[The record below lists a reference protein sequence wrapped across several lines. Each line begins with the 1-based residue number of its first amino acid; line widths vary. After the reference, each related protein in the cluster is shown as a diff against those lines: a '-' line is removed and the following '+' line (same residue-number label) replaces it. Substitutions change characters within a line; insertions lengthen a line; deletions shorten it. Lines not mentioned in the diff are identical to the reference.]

1 MVADVEMACNRFR
14 DSRVYRPRGMLIQF
28 HRVLLLSAGGLHS
41 LGWASLYRLR
51 GTLKQ
56 PLLEDVRPLAHCAGD
71 VRSVVARPHA
81 AVVSPLPTVQCRGLY
96 SLERASLYRL
106 GRALTHPLLKRVKP
120 LPPSARVVRNDPT
133 DAHAAVIRGRGPEP
147 PPMIAVC
154 IDSAGRSFRLTSC
167 HCLSTRGLYPHP
179 WASSV

>member
-1 MVADVEMACNRFR
+1 
-14 DSRVYRPRGMLIQF
+14 MLIQF

-120 LPPSARVVRNDPT
+120 LPSSARVVRNDPT
-133 DAHAAVIRGRGPEP
+133 DAHAAVI
-147 PPMIAVC
+147 
-154 IDSAGRSFRLTSC
+154 
-167 HCLSTRGLYPHP
+167 
-179 WASSV
+179 